1 MNQVVMSFSPVAS
14 YIEPN
19 VPGPFDC
26 QELGFRWLDWV
37 AEFSSDCIQQ
47 FELVLLVRAQ
57 TQLPESVKAWGK
69 FSRLPEN
76 SFVEQYPLGPNLVFR
91 QVLWFQY
98 HKRIEGP
105 FLWIEPDCVPVKSDW
120 LHLISHAYQSGGK
133 PFMGNVVDSFINQHT
148 RTRVPRHM
156 TGNAVYPDKAYL
168 HAPRLMEAA
177 GTPWDVY
184 AAEQIL
190 PKCHLTDLFQHEF
203 RAPEIRTLNEF
214 NTIIKPN
221 TALYH
226 SDKFAAIARLL
237 GRGEEVSLE
246 ETFSSVPLM
255 MTDGPKGNKGPSCA
269 VGTVH
274 DLSLDEILEELKV
287 FTRIET
293 NRKKIARFLVEQ
305 NIVNQGHVSAYGK
318 KWARG
323 RKKKS
328 PLTDEEFKN
337 RIAPKPDVAV
347 ASTNG

>member
-1 MNQVVMSFSPVAS
+1 MKQVVMSFSPVPCYLA
-14 YIEPN
+14 PDQQ
-19 VPGPFDC
+19 GPFDC
-26 QELGFRWLDWV
+26 QELGIKWLDWV
-37 AEFSSDCIQQ
+37 AEFSADTIRKY
-47 FELVLLVRAQ
+47 ELVVLVRPQ
-57 TQLPESVKAWGK
+57 MRLPDSVSAWGK
-69 FSRLPEN
+69 VTRFAEN
-76 SFVEQYPLGPNLVFR
+76 SFIAQYPLGPNIVFR
-91 QVLWFQY
+91 QVLWLQY
-98 HKRIEGP
+98 HNKIQGP
-105 FLWIEPDCVPVKSDW
+105 FLWCEPDCVPVKKDW
-120 LHLISHAYQSGGK
+120 LDLIAAAYVSGGK
-133 PFMGNVVDSFINQHT
+133 PFMGNVVEVFANQNT

-168 HAPRLMEAA
+168 HAPKLMEAH
-177 GTPWDVY
+177 GTPWDVL

-190 PKCHLTDLFQHEF
+190 PKMHVTDLIQHEF
-203 RAPEIRTLNEF
+203 RAPEIRTLNEL

-255 MTDGPKGNKGPSCA
+255 MTDGPKGNKGPSCQVA
-269 VGTVH
+269 SIH
-274 DLSLDEILEELKV
+274 ELSLDEILEELKV
-287 FTRIET
+287 FSRIET

-305 NIVNQGHVSAYGK
+305 NIVNQGHVTAYGK